1 MNKNQRE
8 KSQGK
13 FFKDIYFSPKWRKW
27 NKEQFL
33 KLERSAISMWEHLDD
48 LSPKDREFAGSLAQL
63 SATGLKRIEEAEKE
77 IKDAKITK
85 RTFKL
90 YKHHSK
96 PSVIIITSFYK
107 PSERRYKQN
116 SWNIPAGLPTPK
128 HQLRMA
134 YMSRETIPTEGYVLK
149 DQGKFKEL
157 SRTFRKVTETFTGK
171 KTYKY
176 YVKAKSKGNEGLI
189 YVSYAPIR

>member
-1 MNKNQRE
+1 MNKRQRE

-27 NKEQFL
+27 NKEHFL
-33 KLERSAISMWEHLDD
+33 KLERSAILMWEKLDE
-48 LSPKDREFAGSLAQL
+48 LSPKDRELAGGIAQL
-63 SATGLKRIEEAEKE
+63 SSTGLKRIEEAEKE
-77 IKDAKITK
+77 IKDAKITN
-85 RTFKL
+85 RSFKL
-90 YKHHSK
+90 FKHLTR

-107 PSERRYKQN
+107 PSERKYKNN

-128 HQLRMA
+128 HPVRMA

-149 DQGKFKEL
+149 DQGKFKGL
-157 SRTFRKVTETFTGK
+157 YRTFRKVTETFTGK